1 MFQQLEDVIHH
12 QQLDQNILLGGV
24 EGDVVVADE
33 AAFEEF
39 LKTLHDR
46 SGPRYRQ
53 RVIEYKE
60 YCAQNKYREFDVIN
74 LEHYILHLREERD
87 EDNESSYC
95 ASTLSSITSQISMW
109 FQSALQI
116 KPMLELPNL
125 KNLLHVWDAEKK
137 TDGEEVP
144 FFEVQEAFRFLDEA
158 PNNSAFIGHKLV
170 LILSIYGFLRKTEI
184 AKFEFEKLK
193 VQSECILGNI
203 CRGRL
208 KGPRKLCNFAIT
220 DPRSR
225 DILHLYYS
233 FFREEDRT
241 GRLLRKLDPKSNKPY
256 LDKFWGVNS
265 ISKIPRDIAKF
276 LGKENPDAY
285 TCRSLRITG
294 ALLAE
299 VSADLEAP
307 DFFNQTSSS
316 SSNKLLMVT
325 NTMPLPK
332 RMAPI
337 DSNNSSSARKRANIG
352 DTSFFAD
359 TSAPIIVGAGLGE
372 ASAVKSAL
380 VCQST
385 QEQLYRY
392 YPELKPADLCPGCE
406 VKICF
411 HANPLSPTEAALG
424 SKADY

>member
-1 MFQQLEDVIHH
+1 MFQQDDNCIIH
-12 QQLDQNILLGGV
+12 LDHSILLGG
-24 EGDVVVADE
+24 EGVDREEGGVVVADE
-33 AAFEEF
+33 AAFEDF

-60 YCAQNKYREFDVIN
+60 YCAQNNYREFDVIN
-74 LEHYILHLREERD
+74 LEHFILYLREERD
-87 EDNESSYC
+87 EDDKERRLYC

-109 FQSALQI
+109 FQSALRI
-116 KPMLELPNL
+116 KPMAELPNL
-125 KNLLHVWDAEKK
+125 KNLLHVWDAEEK

-170 LILSIYGFLRKTEI
+170 LILSMYGFLRKTEI

-208 KGPRKLCNFAIT
+208 KGPRKLCHFAIT

-265 ISKIPRDIAKF
+265 ISKIPREIAKF
-276 LGKENPDAY
+276 LGKENHDAY

-299 VSADLEAP
+299 VSADLVAP
-307 DFFNQTSSS
+307 DFYNQTG
-316 SSNKLLMVT
+316 SNKLLTVT

-332 RMAPI
+332 RMAPN
-337 DSNNSSSARKRANIG
+337 DSSNSSARKRTTVGG
-352 DTSFFAD
+352 DTNFFAD
-359 TSAPIIVGAGLGE
+359 TSAPIILGAGMGE
-372 ASAVKSAL
+372 GSAMKAAL

-406 VKICF
+406 FKICF
-411 HANPLSPTEAALG
+411 HANPLPPADAGLG
-424 SKADY
+424 